1 MRNKSTE
8 KKFRI
13 QQGFETKIFLIKSD
27 TLTTGGGAEENLRNL
42 HCLEASFEVQLLLT
56 LTELTLNY
64 NVLLHIAMQNL
75 YHAVINDIPEVW
87 TLVSAGKKK

>member
-13 QQGFETKIFLIKSD
+13 QQGFETKILIKSD
-27 TLTTGGGAEENLRNL
+27 ALTTGGGAEENLRNL
-42 HCLEASFEVQLLLT
+42 HCLEASLKVQLLLT

-75 YHAVINDIPEVW
+75 YHAVINDIPEIW
-87 TLVSAGKKK
+87 PLVSAGKK